1 MLQKIGFLPGFNKQV
16 TPTGGEF
23 QWQGGDNV
31 RFRYGTPE
39 KIGGWEQ
46 LGDDS
51 LVGAARAQHHLI
63 NNDGTKYSIVGTNRI
78 LYAYSGGVFY
88 DIHPIKST
96 TTETNA
102 FTTTNGT
109 TEVTVTTSTNLGL
122 EPGDIVLFDNF
133 TTITNSDYDADDFN
147 DVKFMVTTVPT
158 STTFTITMISAETG
172 SGATTSGGIRIQAY
186 YPVGPVQQAAGH
198 GFGTGQWSGTVSIA
212 ATSTLSTTL
221 PDDSTTTVVVADSTQ
236 FETDVSASSPGYV
249 LIGTE
254 EISYTANNTG
264 TGTLSGGARAQRG
277 TTRAEHTAGVTVK
290 DTTSYFGWG
299 KASGADFTIDPGL
312 WVIDSFGQTVIALI
326 YNGRAFEWDAS
337 LTAATSTRATA
348 ITGSQV
354 PTASRHMIVSTPD
367 RHLVFLGT
375 ETTLQDA
382 TTQDPMFIRFGTQES
397 LTDYTPTA
405 INTAGTQRLTD
416 GSRIMSA
423 IRGRD
428 AMYIWTDTALYLMRY
443 VGQPFTFSFEQV
455 GTNCGLIGKNAAI
468 EVDGAAYWMSE
479 NGFFRYTGKLESM
492 QCLVEDYVYDDINTR
507 PRDLIFCGLNNLFG
521 EIMWFYP
528 TAASEAV
535 NRMVSFNYLDSTSQR
550 PIWVTNDNT
559 NFART
564 TWADSSVFGKPYGTA
579 YDPDTDV
586 PSTDDTFVVGNTEGS
601 TTYYQHET
609 GTDQVTA
616 AGATTNVLGSIES
629 GDFDITQDK
638 QKGIT
643 FRGDGEFLMSIRRFI
658 PDFLAQTGNTQVT
671 LNLKN
676 YPTDCYVSSSLGPF
690 TITTSTT
697 KQDCRARARAVQLK
711 VANTGASQAWKM
723 GTFRLDTQADGRR

>member
-23 QWQGGDNV
+23 QWQGGANV

-46 LGDDS
+46 LGDDTM
-51 LVGAARAQHHLI
+51 VGAARAQHHLI
-63 NNDGTKYSIVGTNRI
+63 NNSGTKYSIIGTNRI

-102 FTTTNGT
+102 FTTTNGSPT
-109 TEVTVTTSTNLGL
+109 VTITTSTNLGL
-122 EPGDIVLFDNF
+122 TAGDIVLFSDF
-133 TTITNSDYDADDFN
+133 STITNSNYDADDFN
-147 DVKFMVTTVPT
+147 DKKFMVASVPT
-158 STTFTITMISAETG
+158 PTTFTITMDANEGG
-172 SGATTSGGIRIQAY
+172 SGASTSGGIKIQVY

-198 GFGTGQWSGTVSIA
+198 GWGTGNWAGTATPAV
-212 ATSTLSTTL
+212 TSTLDGAINDAVTSITL
-221 PDDSTTTVVVADSTQ
+221 ADSSQ
-236 FETDVSASSPGYV
+236 FPTDVSGSNPGYI

-254 EISYTANNTG
+254 EISFTSNNT
-264 TGTLSGGARAQRG
+264 TTNVLSGGAREQRG
-277 TTRAEHTAGVTVK
+277 TSKASHADGATVTN
-290 DTTSYFGWG
+290 TTSYFGWG
-299 KASGADFTIDPGL
+299 EASGADFTIDPGL
-312 WVIDSFGQTVIALI
+312 WVIDSFGQTVLAMI
-326 YNGRAFEWDAS
+326 YNGRCFEWDAS
-337 LTAATSTRATA
+337 SSGATATSATA
-348 ITGSQV
+348 ITGTEV

-367 RHLVFLGT
+367 RHVVFLGT

-382 TTQDPMFIRFGTQES
+382 TTQDNMFIRFSTQES
-397 LTDYTPTA
+397 LTEYTPSA

-416 GSRIMSA
+416 GSRIMGSL
-423 IRGRD
+423 RGRD
-428 AMYIWTDTALYLMRY
+428 ALYVWTDTALYLMRY
-443 VGQPFTFSFEQV
+443 VGRPFTFAFEQV

-492 QCLVEDYVYDDINTR
+492 QCLVEDYVYDDLN
-507 PRDLIFCGLNNLFG
+507 FCGLNNLFG

-528 TAASEAV
+528 TASSEAV
-535 NRMVSFNYLDSTSQR
+535 NRMVSYNYLDSTLQR
-550 PIWVTNDNT
+550 PIWVSNANT
-559 NFART
+559 AFART
-564 TWADSSVFGKPYGTA
+564 TWADSSVFGNPHGTSFA
-579 YDPDTDV
+579 PDTDV
-586 PSTDDTFVVGNTEGS
+586 ASSMDTYVVGNNEGS
-601 TTYYQHET
+601 TTYYQHEK
-609 GTDQVTA
+609 GTDQVLAT
-616 AGATTNVLGSIES
+616 GATTNILASIES

-638 QKGIT
+638 NRGIT
-643 FRGDGEFLMSIRRFI
+643 FKGDGEYMMSIRRFI

-676 YPTDCYVSSSLGPF
+676 YPTDSYASSSLGPF

-711 VANTGASQAWKM
+711 IENTGQSQSWKL
-723 GTFRLDTQADGRR
+723 GTFRLDTQTDGRR

>member
-23 QWQGGDNV
+23 QWQGGANV

-46 LGDDS
+46 LGDDTM
-51 LVGAARAQHHLI
+51 VGAARAQHHLI
-63 NNDGTKYSIVGTNRI
+63 NNNGTKYSIIGTNRI

-102 FTTTNGT
+102 FTTTNGSPT
-109 TEVTVTTSTNLGL
+109 VTITTSTNLGL
-122 EPGDIVLFDNF
+122 TEGDIVLFSDF
-133 TTITNSDYDADDFN
+133 STITNSNYDADDFN
-147 DVKFMVTTVPT
+147 DKKFMVASVPT
-158 STTFTITMISAETG
+158 PTTFTITMDANEGG
-172 SGATTSGGIRIQAY
+172 SGASTSGGIKIQVY

-198 GFGTGQWSGTVSIA
+198 GWGTGNWAGTATPAV
-212 ATSTLSTTL
+212 TSTLDGAINDAVTSITL
-221 PDDSTTTVVVADSTQ
+221 ADSSQ
-236 FETDVSASSPGYV
+236 FPTDVSGGSPGYI

-254 EISYTANNTG
+254 EISYTSNNT
-264 TGTLSGGARAQRG
+264 TTNVLSGGAREQRG
-277 TTRAEHTAGVTVK
+277 TSKTSHADGATVTN
-290 DTTSYFGWG
+290 TTSYFGWG
-299 KASGADFTIDPGL
+299 EASGADFTIDPGL
-312 WVIDSFGQTVIALI
+312 WVIDSFGQTVLAMI
-326 YNGRAFEWDAS
+326 YNGKCFEWDAS
-337 LTAATSTRATA
+337 SSAASTTRATA
-348 ITGSQV
+348 ISGTEV

-367 RHLVFLGT
+367 RHVVFLGT

-382 TTQDPMFIRFGTQES
+382 TTQDNMFIRFSNQES
-397 LTDYTPTA
+397 ITEYTPSA

-416 GSRIMSA
+416 GSRIMGSL
-423 IRGRD
+423 RGRD
-428 AMYIWTDTALYLMRY
+428 ALYVWTDTALYLMRY
-443 VGQPFTFSFEQV
+443 VGRPFTFAFEQV

-492 QCLVEDYVYDDINTR
+492 QCLVEDYVYDDLNTR

-528 TAASEAV
+528 TASSEAV
-535 NRMVSFNYLDSTSQR
+535 NRMVSYNYLDSTLQR
-550 PIWVTNDNT
+550 PIWVSNANT
-559 NFART
+559 AFART
-564 TWADSSVFGKPYGTA
+564 TWADSSVFGNPHGTSFA
-579 YDPDTDV
+579 PDTDV
-586 PSTDDTFVVGNTEGS
+586 ASTMDTYVVGNNEGS
-601 TTYYQHET
+601 TTYYQHEK
-609 GTDQVTA
+609 GTDQVLAT
-616 AGATTNVLGSIES
+616 GATTNILASIES

-638 QKGIT
+638 QRGIT
-643 FRGDGEFLMSIRRFI
+643 FKGDGEYMMSIRRFI

-676 YPTDCYVSSSLGPF
+676 YPTDSYASSSLGPF

-711 VANTGASQAWKM
+711 IENTGQSQSWKL
-723 GTFRLDTQADGRR
+723 GTFRLDTQTDGRR